1 MRLNLRGGGEKWKEE
16 EEERE
21 EGEREEERRRGEGR
35 GEEKKSPITAS
46 LNLENIF
53 KLASSTEG
61 QVLPANLDQRLP
73 WYSA

>member
-1 MRLNLRGGGEKWKEE
+1 MERRRGRERGR

-21 EGEREEERRRGEGR
+21 GGERR
-35 GEEKKSPITAS
+35 EKKSPIMAS

-61 QVLPANLDQRLP
+61 QVLPANLDQPLP
-73 WYSA
+73 WRSA

>member
-1 MRLNLRGGGEKWKEE
+1 MERRRGRERGGR

-21 EGEREEERRRGEGR
+21 GGERR
-35 GEEKKSPITAS
+35 EKKSPLMAS

-61 QVLPANLDQRLP
+61 QVLPANLDQPLP
-73 WYSA
+73 WRSA

>member
-1 MRLNLRGGGEKWKEE
+1 MRSGRKKRKRERGGREGGGEGR
-16 EEERE
+16 RE
-21 EGEREEERRRGEGR
+21 GDGR
-35 GEEKKSPITAS
+35 EKKSPIMAS

-61 QVLPANLDQRLP
+61 QVLPANLDQQLP